1 MPFQSEKQ
9 KKYMYAK
16 HPEIAKRWS
25 AEAKAEQEEDMKP
38 GYKEEKKHPSKEDE
52 MADKEMAM
60 KLKEK
65 ARMIYEKSKKG

>member
-25 AEAKAEQEEDMKP
+25 AEEKAEQEEDAKP
-38 GYKEEKKHPSKEDE
+38 GYKEEKEHPSKMDMKADME
-52 MADKEMAM
+52 MAKA

-65 ARMIYEKSKKG
+65 ARKAYQKGK